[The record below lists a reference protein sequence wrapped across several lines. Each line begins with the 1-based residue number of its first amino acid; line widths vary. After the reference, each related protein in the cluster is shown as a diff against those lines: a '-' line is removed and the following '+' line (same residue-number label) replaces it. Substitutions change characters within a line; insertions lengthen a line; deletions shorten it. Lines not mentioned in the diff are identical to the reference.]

1 MITVYTT
8 KSCRYCPMVK
18 MYLSKLGADY
28 RVVDCTDDISLAQP
42 AIDLSGAFSFPQ
54 TVSGDRVVVG
64 YNANKLK
71 ELV

>member
-18 MYLSKLGADY
+18 MYLTKLGANFT
-28 RVVDCTDDISLAQP
+28 VVDCTDDISLAQP
-42 AIDLSGAFSFPQ
+42 AITMSGAFSFPQ

-64 YNANKLK
+64 YNANKLR